1 MREYLIK
8 RVLVSTVLIWII
20 ITINF
25 ILFRMLPGDPIRLLF
40 FDPRITAETQK
51 KLASNFGLDKP
62 LYIQYFIYLINLV
75 KGDWGTSFLYREPV
89 LEIITKRLFNT
100 VLLLFPAML
109 LAVIIGSLLGV
120 IAAWKRGTKIDV
132 LILSLVLLFWSTPA
146 FWLGMVLIIALMGIL
161 PISGMTTAGI
171 EYSSIFDQARDIVS
185 HMALPLI
192 SESVVLI
199 GEYAL
204 IMRGTLS
211 DVLTEDYITT
221 ARSKGF
227 GDFYILR
234 KHAVPN
240 AMLPMITLIA
250 MNFGLIVGGAIQVET
265 VFSWPGVGRL
275 MYDSIMVR
283 DYPILQGTFLVVAVS
298 VILAN
303 FMADI
308 FYAYFDPR
316 VKLK

>member
-1 MREYLIK
+1 
-8 RVLVSTVLIWII
+8 
-20 ITINF
+20 
-25 ILFRMLPGDPIRLLF
+25 MLPGDPIRLLF